1 MNESI
6 IIRGEFGINS
16 KVQIRKIGNNEEMG
30 EILYKIK

>member
-16 KVQIRKIGNNEEMG
+16 KVQIRKIGNNEEW
-30 EILYKIK
+30 EKYYTK